1 MSFTKQIREY
11 SIKNPN
17 TIVDV
22 SKVKDTVFSEI
33 PYKTLLKILNRLEIE
48 GVLSPV
54 SKGVYYVGDKVVD
67 EELIVTEYVE
77 NGKGMFVGYQLF
89 NDIGIS
95 TYQDEKTEIY
105 TNNIQSNQK
114 NIGKYNLKY
123 VDIVFEDNIIDL
135 ISLLEIIDAGY
146 SIKECDF
153 ISYKKALDVL
163 SHSYSDKYFQRV
175 VKTIRYKF
183 STIKTLRGLLEQN
196 GIINNC
202 FEIYNAICK
211 LYFL

>member
-17 TIVDV
+17 TILDV

-89 NDIGIS
+89 NEIGIS

-135 ISLLEIIDAGY
+135 ISLLEIIYVGY

-183 STIKTLRGLLEQN
+183 STIKMLSGLLEQN

-202 FEIYNAICK
+202 FDIYSFIQ
-211 LYFL
+211 

>member
-1 MSFTKQIREY
+1 MSFTKQIREC

-17 TIVDV
+17 TILDV
-22 SKVKDTVFSEI
+22 SKVKDTVFLEI

-54 SKGVYYVGDKVVD
+54 SKGVYHVGDKVVD
-67 EELIVTEYVE
+67 KELIVTEYVE

-89 NDIGIS
+89 NEIGIS

-183 STIKTLRGLLEQN
+183 STIKTLSGLLEQN
-196 GIINNC
+196 GIINNS
-202 FEIYNAICK
+202 FEIYSFIK
-211 LYFL
+211 